1 MAGSTWVE
9 DSPGLFINDT
19 DMLLAEEDGQPVVT
33 FEDLEQEGLIVKLA
47 LLDLF
52 DNPFFKVPILDEN
65 GKLTSDVMPT
75 ITLGE
80 TFFANSDAEMLSL
93 QASKGSIC
101 IRQDIAGG
109 ASYRLMGTNP
119 SIMSHWV
126 ELRARFI
133 FWNDI
138 RNKPL
143 VFKPDIHE
151 HDERYP
157 LIGSNG
163 KISSSVIPS
172 LNFLGTRYVRSSLG
186 GMLSLPASIGSV
198 CVRTDENKMYI
209 CFGLPN
215 LIDSWVYVP
224 APDAKVESIIMKGED
239 HIGYVEITPESI
251 GASPED
257 HEHPFSNT
265 LIEIADEKEL
275 QFSFDEI
282 NERLSFFINQTH
294 IADFSKE
301 GHEHDFILE
310 QNGQKIKVIRE
321 EVSGIPTLFWLDP
334 LNGDTP
340 TPFA

>member
-1 MAGSTWVE
+1 MSGSTWVE
-9 DSPGLFINDT
+9 ESPGLYVNDT
-19 DMLLAEEDGQPVVT
+19 DMVLAEEEGLAVIT
-33 FEDLEQEGLIVKLA
+33 FDDIEQEGLELKLA
-47 LLDLF
+47 LKDLF
-52 DNPFFKVPILDEN
+52 DNPFFKVALLGDD
-65 GKLTSDVMPT
+65 GKLSPDTLPS

-80 TFFANSDAEMLSL
+80 TFFANSDLEMLSL
-93 QASKGSIC
+93 QASKGAIC

-119 SIMSHWV
+119 AIMSHWV

-138 RNKPL
+138 REKPL
-143 VFKPDIHE
+143 VYPPDIHV

-157 LIGSNG
+157 RIGSNG

-172 LNFLGTRYVRSSLG
+172 LNFLGTRFVRNSEG

-224 APDAKVESIIMKGED
+224 APNAKVESIIMKGED

-251 GASPED
+251 GASPEVHNHDDEYSKLD
-257 HEHPFSNT
+257 H
-265 LIEIADEKEL
+265 K
-275 QFSFDEI
+275 
-282 NERLSFFINQTH
+282 
-294 IADFSKE
+294 
-301 GHEHDFILE
+301 HDFILE
-310 QNGQKIKVIRE
+310 QNGEKIKVVRE
-321 EVSGIPTLFWLDP
+321 FINGIPTLMWIDP